1 MRGKTPTNFVQPNC
15 IMQLADS
22 VSVAKI
28 KIIYASRQR
37 TLRAR
42 PTLIWR
48 SCAFNRGPMTMPVLD
63 GPMTMP
69 VLDGPMTMPVL
80 DGPMTMPVLDGPMTM
95 PVLDGPMTMPVLDG
109 PMTMPVLDGVKPM
122 AITLPICGTS
132 ESLFWKR
139 KKAYMLD
146 SVETNLNIWQVR
158 WPSPRQVRV
167 QIPTSP
173 RQVRDD
179 RKMSRVRT
187 RVQP

>member
-1 MRGKTPTNFVQPNC
+1 MRGKTPTNFVKPNC

-37 TLRAR
+37 AHSE
-42 PTLIWR
+42 PSPLIWR
-48 SCAFNRGPMTMPVLD
+48 SCAFNRRPMTMPVLD

-80 DGPMTMPVLDGPMTM
+80 DGPMTK

-139 KKAYMLD
+139 KKHILLD
-146 SVETNLNIWQVR
+146 SVETNLNIWRVR

-167 QIPTSP
+167 QIPMSP

-179 RKMSRVRT
+179 RKTSRVRT
-187 RVQP
+187 RVRDRTRVLQP